1 MYIWEYNPNMKNKIE
16 HKLQAAVVRLLKPLI
31 RILLRNGIPYGVFE
45 ELARWTYVDV
55 AFQESSL
62 PGRKLTDSRIS
73 IVTGLSRKE
82 VSRLKNIEAPT
93 DNEAAPRFNRASR
106 VIGGWVKD
114 PRFLDLSGEPAK
126 LALESSED
134 SFADL
139 VRIYGGDVPTRAVF
153 DELLRVGAIVTTDN
167 GYIKLIQRAYIPK
180 KGLSEK
186 IEILGTDVSDLINTI
201 DHNIEN
207 NCDPKWF
214 QRKVAYDNIPEETAL
229 TFQIQSA
236 EQAQKL
242 LEDFDRFLAAQD
254 RDLNPFRTG
263 TGRKRVG
270 VGMYYFEEEME
281 QTTGKDK
288 PNE

>member
-1 MYIWEYNPNMKNKIE
+1 MKRKIE

-82 VSRLKNIEAPT
+82 VSRLKSIAAPE
-93 DNEAAPRFNRASR
+93 DNEAGPRFSR
-106 VIGGWVKD
+106 VARIIGGWLRD
-114 PRFLDLSGEPAK
+114 PRFLGMDGQPAN
-126 LALESSED
+126 LPLESSAD
-134 SFADL
+134 SFAEL
-139 VRIYGGDVPTRAVF
+139 VRSYGGDVPTRAAY
-153 DELLRVGAIVTTDN
+153 DELIRVGAIAQTEDGSVKLTQR
-167 GYIKLIQRAYIPK
+167 GYVPAE
-180 KGLSEK
+180 GLSEK
-186 IEILGTDVSDLINTI
+186 IEILGTDVSDLISTI
-201 DHNIEN
+201 DHNL
-207 NCDPKWF
+207 DQGSSPKWY

-254 RDLNPFRTG
+254 RDLNPHRTG

-270 VGMYYFEEEME
+270 VGIYYFEEDME
-281 QTTGKDK
+281 QTTGKDTSK
-288 PNE
+288 

>member
-1 MYIWEYNPNMKNKIE
+1 MKSAIE

-31 RILLRNGIPYGVFE
+31 RILLRNGIPFGVFE
-45 ELARWTYVDV
+45 ELARWAYVDV

-82 VSRLKNIEAPT
+82 VSRLKNIAAPE
-93 DNEAAPRFNRASR
+93 DNEAGPRFSR
-106 VIGGWVKD
+106 VARIIGGWLRD
-114 PRFLDLSGEPAK
+114 PRFLGMDGQPAK
-126 LALESSED
+126 LPLESTTD
-134 SFADL
+134 SFAEL
-139 VRIYGGDVPTRAVF
+139 VRSYGGDVPTRAAY
-153 DELLRVGAIVTTDN
+153 DELIRVGAMTQSEDGSVELTQR
-167 GYIKLIQRAYIPK
+167 GYVPAE
-180 KGLSEK
+180 GLSEK

-201 DHNIEN
+201 DHNLDQN
-207 NCDPKWF
+207 SSPKWY

-229 TFQIQSA
+229 TFQVQSA

-254 RDLNPFRTG
+254 RDLNPHRTG

-270 VGMYYFEEEME
+270 VGIYYFEEDME
-281 QTTGKDK
+281 QTTGKDTPK
-288 PNE
+288 